1 MKIKL
6 VMNEEI
12 LEYIKTILAVMPEKP
27 GCYEYFDEKGTII
40 YVGKAKNLKR
50 RVSSY
55 FNKQQDSNKTRV
67 LVKQIRDIKY
77 FVVDTEQDA
86 LLLENS
92 LIKQYHPRYNVL
104 LKDDKT
110 YPSIVVK
117 NEYFPR
123 IYQTRNIVRDGS
135 RYYGPYPSVYTAKV
149 MLQLVKELYPLRT
162 CKYPLT
168 PENIRDGKYS
178 VCLEYH
184 IKRCKGPCE
193 GLQSLEEYMRN
204 IAEIKE
210 ILRGNISQ
218 VSKHLYEQMMQLSAE
233 LKFEEAQKVK
243 EKYEA
248 IENYRSKSVV
258 VTPMLH
264 NIDVFSI
271 TENEPSVYIN
281 YLHIGNGA
289 VVQAYTFEYK
299 KKLDESKEE
308 LLSLG
313 IVEMRRRF
321 DSTAKEIIVP
331 FTLDIE
337 LEGVQFTVPQRGD
350 KKKLLELSEMN
361 GRQYKLDKLK
371 QSEKLNPEQRNV
383 KLLKEIQTYLHLEEL
398 PAQIECFD
406 NSNIQGSDPV
416 AACVVFKM
424 GKPSKAD
431 YRKYNIKTVEGP
443 DDYASMR
450 EVVRRRYTRM
460 IDEKSSLPNLI
471 ITDGGKGQMEAV
483 RSVVENELHLHIPI
497 AGLAKDDRHRTAE
510 LLFGFPPEVIGM
522 KMDSPL
528 FHLLTRMQDEVH
540 RFAISFHR
548 DKRSKGQNHSI
559 LDDIKGIGEKTKTLL
574 LKHFKSVKRIREASA
589 EELFSLIGEK
599 KAVALMDGLNKET
612 RKE

>member
-27 GCYEYFDEKGTII
+27 GCYEYFDEKGAII

-123 IYQTRNIVRDGS
+123 IYQTRNIIRDGS
-135 RYYGPYPSVYTAKV
+135 RYYGPYPSVYTAKM

-204 IAEIKE
+204 VAEIKE

-248 IENYRSKSVV
+248 IENYRSKSIV

-313 IVEMRRRF
+313 IVEMRKRF

-450 EVVRRRYTRM
+450 EVVRRRYTSM

-548 DKRSKGQNHSI
+548 DKRSKGQNHSV

>member
-1 MKIKL
+1 MDKDK
-6 VMNEEI
+6 I
-12 LEYIKTILAVMPEKP
+12 LEHIKSILAVIPEKP
-27 GCYEYFDEKGTII
+27 GCYQYFDEKGTII

-55 FNKQQDSNKTRV
+55 FNKQHNSNKTRV

-86 LLLENS
+86 LLLENN

-149 MLQLVKELYPLRT
+149 MLQLIKDLYPIRT

-168 PENIRDGKYS
+168 PESIREGRYK

-193 GLQSLEEYMRN
+193 GLQSLEEYQQN
-204 IAEIKE
+204 VSEIKE

-218 VSKHLYEQMMQLSAE
+218 VSKHLYEQMQQLASE
-233 LKFEEAQKVK
+233 WKFEEAQKLK

-248 IENYRSKSVV
+248 IENYRSKSTV

-271 TENEPSVYIN
+271 TENDASAYIN

-289 VVQAYTFEYK
+289 VVQAYTFEYRRR
-299 KKLDESKEE
+299 LDETKED
-308 LLSLG
+308 LLTLG
-313 IVEMRRRF
+313 IVEMRKRF
-321 DSTAKEIIVP
+321 DSHAREIILP
-331 FTLDIE
+331 FPIDIE
-337 LEGVQFTVPQRGD
+337 WEGVTFTIPQRGD

-361 GRQYKLDKLK
+361 GKQYKIDKLK
-371 QSEKLNPEQRNV
+371 QAEKLNPEQRATR
-383 KLLKEIQTYLHLEEL
+383 LLKEIQDALHLKEL
-398 PAQIECFD
+398 PVQIECFD
-406 NSNIQGSDPV
+406 NSNIQGSDAV

-431 YRKYNIKTVEGP
+431 YRKYIIKTVVGP
-443 DDYASMR
+443 DDYASMK
-450 EVVRRRYTRM
+450 EVVRRRYQRA
-460 IDEKSSLPNLI
+460 IEEGAPLPNLI
-471 ITDGGKGQMEAV
+471 ITDGGKGQMEVV
-483 RSVVENELHLHIPI
+483 RSVIEDELHLDIPI
-497 AGLAKDDRHRTAE
+497 AGLAKDNHHRTAE
-510 LLFGFPPEVIGM
+510 LLFGFPPEPIGM
-522 KMDSPL
+522 KLDSPL

-540 RFAISFHR
+540 RFAITFHR
-548 DKRSKGQNHSI
+548 DKRSKSQNRSE
-559 LDDIKGIGEKTKTLL
+559 LDTIKGVGEKTKVSL
-574 LKHFKSVKRIREASA
+574 LKHFKSVKRIKEAGQDEIASV
-589 EELFSLIGEK
+589 IGPA
-599 KAVALMDGLNKET
+599 KAKLVIEGLTGQLKPC
-612 RKE
+612 

>member
-1 MKIKL
+1 
-6 VMNEEI
+6 
-12 LEYIKTILAVMPEKP
+12 
-27 GCYEYFDEKGTII
+27 
-40 YVGKAKNLKR
+40 
-50 RVSSY
+50 
-55 FNKQQDSNKTRV
+55 
-67 LVKQIRDIKY
+67 
-77 FVVDTEQDA
+77 
-86 LLLENS
+86 
-92 LIKQYHPRYNVL
+92 
-104 LKDDKT
+104 
-110 YPSIVVK
+110 
-117 NEYFPR
+117 
-123 IYQTRNIVRDGS
+123 
-135 RYYGPYPSVYTAKV
+135 
-149 MLQLVKELYPLRT
+149 
-162 CKYPLT
+162 
-168 PENIRDGKYS
+168 
-178 VCLEYH
+178 
-184 IKRCKGPCE
+184 
-193 GLQSLEEYMRN
+193 MRN
-204 IAEIKE
+204 VAEIKE

-248 IENYRSKSVV
+248 IENYRSKSIV

-313 IVEMRRRF
+313 IVEMRKRF

-361 GRQYKLDKLK
+361 GRQYKVDKLK
-371 QSEKLNPEQRNV
+371 QSERLNPEQRNV

-431 YRKYNIKTVEGP
+431 
-443 DDYASMR
+443 
-450 EVVRRRYTRM
+450 
-460 IDEKSSLPNLI
+460 
-471 ITDGGKGQMEAV
+471 
-483 RSVVENELHLHIPI
+483 
-497 AGLAKDDRHRTAE
+497 
-510 LLFGFPPEVIGM
+510 
-522 KMDSPL
+522 
-528 FHLLTRMQDEVH
+528 
-540 RFAISFHR
+540 
-548 DKRSKGQNHSI
+548 
-559 LDDIKGIGEKTKTLL
+559 
-574 LKHFKSVKRIREASA
+574 
-589 EELFSLIGEK
+589 
-599 KAVALMDGLNKET
+599 
-612 RKE
+612 

>member
-123 IYQTRNIVRDGS
+123 IYQTRNIIRDGS

-204 IAEIKE
+204 VAEIKE

-248 IENYRSKSVV
+248 IENYRSKSIV

-313 IVEMRRRF
+313 IVEMRKRF

-337 LEGVQFTVPQRGD
+337 LEDVQFTVPQRGD

-548 DKRSKGQNHSI
+548 DKRSKGQNHSV

>member
-1 MKIKL
+1 MDKDK
-6 VMNEEI
+6 I
-12 LEYIKTILAVMPEKP
+12 LEHIKSILAVIPEKP
-27 GCYEYFDEKGTII
+27 GCYQYFDEKGTII

-55 FNKQQDSNKTRV
+55 FNKQHNSNKTRV

-86 LLLENS
+86 LLLENN

-149 MLQLVKELYPLRT
+149 MLQLIKDLYPIRT

-168 PENIRDGKYS
+168 PESIREGRYK

-193 GLQSLEEYMRN
+193 GLQSLEEYQQN
-204 IAEIKE
+204 VSEIKE

-218 VSKHLYEQMMQLSAE
+218 VSKHLYEQMQQLASE
-233 LKFEEAQKVK
+233 WKFEEAQKLK

-248 IENYRSKSVV
+248 IENYRSKSTV

-271 TENEPSVYIN
+271 TENDASAYIN

-289 VVQAYTFEYK
+289 VVQAYTFEYRRR
-299 KKLDESKEE
+299 LDETKED
-308 LLSLG
+308 LLTLG
-313 IVEMRRRF
+313 IVEMRKRF
-321 DSTAKEIIVP
+321 DSHAREIILP
-331 FTLDIE
+331 FPIDIE
-337 LEGVQFTVPQRGD
+337 WEGVTFTIPQRGD

-361 GRQYKLDKLK
+361 GKQYKIDKLK
-371 QSEKLNPEQRNV
+371 QAEKLNPEQRATR
-383 KLLKEIQTYLHLEEL
+383 LLKEIQDALHLKEL
-398 PAQIECFD
+398 PVQIECFD
-406 NSNIQGSDPV
+406 NSNIQGSDAV

-431 YRKYNIKTVEGP
+431 YRKYIIKTVVGP
-443 DDYASMR
+443 DDYASMK
-450 EVVRRRYTRM
+450 EVVRRRYQRT
-460 IDEKSSLPNLI
+460 IEEGAPLPNLI
-471 ITDGGKGQMEAV
+471 ITDGGKGQMEVV
-483 RSVVENELHLHIPI
+483 RSVIEDELHLDIPI
-497 AGLAKDDRHRTAE
+497 AGLA
-510 LLFGFPPEVIGM
+510 LFGFPPEPIGM
-522 KMDSPL
+522 KLDSPL

-540 RFAISFHR
+540 RFAITFHR
-548 DKRSKGQNHSI
+548 DKRSKSQNRSE
-559 LDDIKGIGEKTKTLL
+559 LDTIKGVGEKTKVSL
-574 LKHFKSVKRIREASA
+574 LKHFKSVKRIKEAGQDEIASI
-589 EELFSLIGEK
+589 IGPALLTCQLKIKDLKTK
-599 KAVALMDGLNKET
+599 KLKN
-612 RKE
+612 

>member
-123 IYQTRNIVRDGS
+123 IYQTRNIIRDGS

-204 IAEIKE
+204 VAEIKE

-248 IENYRSKSVV
+248 IENYRSKSIV

-313 IVEMRRRF
+313 IVEMRKRF

-548 DKRSKGQNHSI
+548 DKRSKGQNHSV

-574 LKHFKSVKRIREASA
+574 LKHFKSVKRIRAASA

>member
-1 MKIKL
+1 MDEEVLRHIKS
-6 VMNEEI
+6 
-12 LEYIKTILAVMPEKP
+12 ILAVIPEKP
-27 GCYEYFDEKGTII
+27 GCYQYFDEKGTII

-55 FNKQQDSNKTRV
+55 FNKQHDSNKTRV

-86 LLLENS
+86 LLLENN

-149 MLQLVKELYPLRT
+149 MLQLIKDLYPIRT

-168 PENIRDGKYS
+168 PESIREGRYK

-193 GLQSLEEYMRN
+193 GLQSLEEYQQN
-204 IAEIKE
+204 VSEIKE

-218 VSKHLYEQMMQLSAE
+218 VSKHLYEQMQKLASE
-233 LKFEEAQKVK
+233 LKFEEAQKLK

-248 IENYRSKSVV
+248 IENYRSKSTVV
-258 VTPMLH
+258 PPMLH

-271 TENEPSVYIN
+271 TENEASAYIN

-289 VVQAYTFEYK
+289 IVQAYTFGYK
-299 KKLDESKEE
+299 RRLDETKED
-308 LLSLG
+308 LLTLG
-313 IVEMRRRF
+313 IVEMRKRF
-321 DSTAKEIIVP
+321 DSHAREIILP
-331 FTLDIE
+331 FPIDVE
-337 LEGVQFTVPQRGD
+337 LEGVTFTIPQRGD

-361 GRQYKLDKLK
+361 GKQYKLDKLK
-371 QSEKLNPEQRNV
+371 QAEKLNPEQRATR
-383 KLLKEIQTYLHLEEL
+383 LLKEIQDALHLREL
-398 PAQIECFD
+398 PVQIECFD
-406 NSNIQGSDPV
+406 NSNIQGSDAV

-424 GKPSKAD
+424 GKPSKKD
-431 YRKYNIKTVEGP
+431 YRKYIIKTVVGP
-443 DDYASMR
+443 DDYASMK
-450 EVVRRRYTRM
+450 EVVRRRYQRA
-460 IDEKSSLPNLI
+460 IEEGSPLPNLI
-471 ITDGGKGQMEAV
+471 ITDGGKGQMEVV
-483 RSVVENELHLHIPI
+483 RSVIEDELHLSIPI
-497 AGLAKDDRHRTAE
+497 AGLAKDNHHRTAE
-510 LLFGFPPEVIGM
+510 LLFGFPPEPIGM
-522 KMDSPL
+522 KLDSPL

-540 RFAISFHR
+540 RFAITFHR
-548 DKRSKGQNHSI
+548 DKRSKSQNRSE
-559 LDDIKGIGEKTKTLL
+559 LDTIKGIGEKTKIVL
-574 LKHFKSVKRIREASA
+574 LKHFKSVKRLKEAGQDEIASI
-589 EELFSLIGEK
+589 IGPA
-599 KAVALMDGLNKET
+599 KARLLVEGLEQKRINSK
-612 RKE
+612 

>member
-27 GCYEYFDEKGTII
+27 GCYEYFDEKGAII

-204 IAEIKE
+204 VAEIKE

-248 IENYRSKSVV
+248 IENYRSKSIV

-313 IVEMRRRF
+313 IVEMRKRF

-398 PAQIECFD
+398 PAQIEGFD

-483 RSVVENELHLHIPI
+483 RSVVKNELHLHIPI

-548 DKRSKGQNHSI
+548 DKRSKGQNHSV

>member
-1 MKIKL
+1 MNDEIREHIKA
-6 VMNEEI
+6 
-12 LEYIKTILAVMPEKP
+12 ILAVIPEKP
-27 GCYEYFDEKGTII
+27 GCYQYFDEKGTII

-55 FNKQQDSNKTRV
+55 FNKQHDSNKTRV

-77 FVVDTEQDA
+77 FVVDTEEDA
-86 LLLENS
+86 FLLENN

-123 IYQTRNIVRDGS
+123 IFQTRNIVRDGS

-149 MLQLVKELYPLRT
+149 MLQLIKDLYPIRT

-168 PENIRDGKYS
+168 PESIKEGRYR

-193 GLQSLEEYMRN
+193 GLQSLEEYQQN
-204 IAEIKE
+204 VSEIKE

-218 VSKHLYEQMMQLSAE
+218 VSKHLFEQMQQLASE
-233 LKFEEAQKVK
+233 LKFEEAQKLK

-248 IENYRSKSVV
+248 IENYRSKSTV

-271 TENEPSVYIN
+271 TENEPSAYIN

-299 KKLDESKEE
+299 KRLDETKEE

-313 IVEMRRRF
+313 IVEMRKRF
-321 DSTAKEIIVP
+321 DSRAREIIVP
-331 FTLDIE
+331 FPLDME
-337 LEGVQFTVPQRGD
+337 LEGVTFTIPQRGD

-361 GRQYKLDKLK
+361 GKQYKVDKLK
-371 QSEKLNPEQRNV
+371 QAEKLNPEQRTTR
-383 KLLKEIQTYLHLEEL
+383 LLKEIQDALHLKDL
-398 PAQIECFD
+398 PVQIECFD
-406 NSNIQGSDPV
+406 NSNIQGRDAV

-424 GKPSKAD
+424 GKPSKKD
-431 YRKYNIKTVEGP
+431 YRKYNIKTVVGS
-443 DDYASMR
+443 DDYASMK
-450 EVVRRRYTRM
+450 EVVRRRYRRA
-460 IDEKSSLPNLI
+460 IEENAPLPNLI
-471 ITDGGKGQMEAV
+471 ITDGGKGQMEVV
-483 RSVVENELHLHIPI
+483 RSVIEDELHLSIPI
-497 AGLAKDDRHRTAE
+497 AGLAKDNRHRTAE
-510 LLFGFPPEVIGM
+510 LLFGFPPETVGM
-522 KMDSPL
+522 KLDSPL

-540 RFAISFHR
+540 RFAITFHR
-548 DKRSKGQNHSI
+548 DKRSKNQNRSE
-559 LDDIKGIGEKTKTLL
+559 LDEIKGIGEKTKETL
-574 LKHFKSVKRIREASA
+574 LKHFKSVKRIKEATVDDLA
-589 EELFSLIGEK
+589 AVVGVA
-599 KAVALMDGLNKET
+599 KARLLCEGLNKEA
-612 RKE
+612 KE